1 MPNLD
6 NAFGIHELALKLQ
19 ARRTEILSANMA
31 NADTPGYKARDIDF
45 KAELERFANDGPGPS
60 QAGVRVTNARHM
72 APADA
77 GPGGRPL
84 YRNPMQPSVDGNTVD
99 AQQEKAAFMENALRY
114 QSTLTF
120 VNGKIQA
127 LKKALGGQ

>member
-6 NAFGIHELALKLQ
+6 NAFGIHELALTLQ
-19 ARRTEILSANMA
+19 ARRSEVLASNMA

-45 KAELERFANDGPGPS
+45 RAELERFSNGTPDRSGL
-60 QAGVRVTNARHM
+60 RVTHANHM
-72 APADA
+72 VPASF
-77 GPGGRPL
+77 GSGGDLL
-84 YRNPMQPSVDGNTVD
+84 YRNPMQPSIDGNTVD
-99 AQQEKAAFMENALRY
+99 TQKEKAAFMENAVRY

-120 VNGKIQA
+120 VNGKINA